1 MRLTDGALRYRH
13 KPFDVNLKTG
23 GIAMNDPDG
32 SHSCPN
38 MIKELTEDEIEDPGP
53 RRLCLAADVVNGRHP
68 IRG

>member
-1 MRLTDGALRYRH
+1 
-13 KPFDVNLKTG
+13 
-23 GIAMNDPDG
+23 MNDPDG

-53 RRLCLAADVVNGRHP
+53 RRLRLAADVVNGRHP